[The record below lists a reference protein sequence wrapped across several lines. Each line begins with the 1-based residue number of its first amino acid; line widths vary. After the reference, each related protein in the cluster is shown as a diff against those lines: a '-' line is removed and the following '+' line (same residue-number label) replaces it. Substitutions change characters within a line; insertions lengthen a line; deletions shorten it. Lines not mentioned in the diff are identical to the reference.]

1 MVNLRLAAA
10 LALCAGAAVAEDRS
24 VVIANG
30 DYTHFPVMDVSTA
43 APDAL
48 RAAGFRVVSGVDL
61 KAAEIRPALADLL
74 NTDADPG
81 ARLVVLSGRFAHS
94 ASDSWFF
101 GTDAE
106 APDLVSADLQGVPL
120 SVVIDLL
127 GQKKGGAML
136 FLAEAE
142 GKAELGAGLTPGTGE
157 VALPEGV
164 TLVKGTPEAVE
175 AGVNLY
181 LKDGRVSG
189 EGLNVSGWQETRP
202 KPGTTVTPATPQ
214 SAEARVWSAAR
225 AQDDIAGYRDYL
237 NRYPNGAHA
246 DDARARITALTPVN
260 TAAQAETALRLS
272 ADQRRAVQRR
282 LVTLGHDTRGVDG
295 QFGPGTRAAI
305 TAFQR
310 AHGYEPTG
318 YLSQPMLN
326 RLTALSDARD
336 AEAARADDAF
346 WKDVGEKGGEAGL
359 RAYLE
364 RYPKGRHAAEAKRRL
379 DALNPDKPRDDA
391 AFAASQKAGT
401 VAGYRAYLR
410 DWPKGAH
417 VKAANDAIAALEK
430 GQNDAAAK
438 AEAALGLDAQTRQ
451 LVEVGLQAM
460 GLNPGPA
467 DGKFDDQTRRAIKA
481 YQKARGMPQT
491 GYLTNAMLSTMLQD
505 TLLRGL
511 R

>member
-1 MVNLRLAAA
+1 MVNLRLAVA
-10 LALCAGAAVAEDRS
+10 LALCAGAAMAEDRS

-30 DYTHFPVMDVSTA
+30 DYRHLPTMEVGTA

-61 KAAEIRPALADLL
+61 KASEIRPALADLL
-74 NTDADPG
+74 REDADPG
-81 ARLVVLSGRFAHS
+81 ARLVLLSGRFAHS

-106 APDLVSADLQGVPL
+106 APDLVTADLQGVPL

-127 GQKKGGAML
+127 GQKKGGAVL
-136 FLAEAE
+136 FLAQSDDES
-142 GKAELGAGLTPGTGE
+142 ELGAGLAAGIGDL
-157 VALPEGV
+157 VLPDGV
-164 TLVKGTPEAVE
+164 SVVQGAPRAIESA
-175 AGVNLY
+175 VNLY
-181 LKDGRVSG
+181 LQEGRLAG
-189 EGLNVSGWQETRP
+189 EGVTISGWKDSRP
-202 KPGTTVTPATPQ
+202 KAGTTVTPAAPQ
-214 SAEARVWSAAR
+214 SAEARAWSAAR
-225 AQDDIAGYRDYL
+225 LQDDIAGYRDYL
-237 NRYPNGAHA
+237 NRYPGGANA
-246 DDARARITALTPVN
+246 ADARARITALTPVN
-260 TAAQAETALRLS
+260 TAAQTEAALRLS
-272 ADQRRAVQRR
+272 ANQRRAVQRR

-310 AHGYEPTG
+310 AHGYEATG

-326 RLTALSDARD
+326 RLTELSDAREAD
-336 AEAARADDAF
+336 AARADDAF
-346 WKDVGEKGGEAGL
+346 WKDVGDKGGEAGL

-364 RYPKGRHAAEAKRRL
+364 RYPKGRHAAEARKRL
-379 DALNPDKPRDDA
+379 DALNPEKPRDDA
-391 AFAASQKAGT
+391 AFAAARKANT
-401 VAGYRAYLR
+401 EAAYRAYLK

-430 GQNDAAAK
+430 DQNTAAAK
-438 AEAALGLDAQTRQ
+438 GEAALGLDAQTRQ

-460 GLNPGPA
+460 GLNPGPT
-467 DGKFDDQTRRAIKA
+467 DGKFDDQTRRAIRA

-491 GYLTNAMLSTMLQD
+491 GYLTNAMLTAMLQD
-505 TLLRGL
+505 TVLRGL